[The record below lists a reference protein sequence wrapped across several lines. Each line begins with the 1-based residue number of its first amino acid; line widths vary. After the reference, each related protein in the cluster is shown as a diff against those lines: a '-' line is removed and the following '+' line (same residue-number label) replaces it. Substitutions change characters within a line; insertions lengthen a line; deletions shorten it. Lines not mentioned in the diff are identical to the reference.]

1 MAFTVEVKETS
12 KDLTHKE
19 RVQITDTTDCK
30 KLDSE
35 TQENGAIIIN
45 PAWYAI
51 LAIHNDKSEDKDY
64 ENYVIVD
71 VDGTRYV
78 TGSHSFMSSFLNIF
92 KEMDGSDEE
101 WSLKVYRVPSKNRA
115 GKDFITCSVI

>member
-12 KDLTHKE
+12 KELTHKE

-35 TQENGAIIIN
+35 TQESGAIIIN

-71 VDGTRYV
+71 KDGTRYV
-78 TGSHSFMSSFLNIF
+78 TGSHSFISSFLNIF

>member
-12 KDLTHKE
+12 KELTHKE

-71 VDGTRYV
+71 KDGTRYV
-78 TGSHSFMSSFLNIF
+78 TGSHSFISSFLNIF

>member
-1 MAFTVEVKETS
+1 MAFTVDVKETS
-12 KDLTHKE
+12 KELTHKE
-19 RVQITDTTDCK
+19 RVMIKDTTDCK
-30 KLDSE
+30 KLDAE

-45 PAWYAI
+45 PAWYAV
-51 LAIHNDKSEDKDY
+51 LSIHNDKSEDKDY
-64 ENYVIVD
+64 DSYVIVD
-71 VDGTRYV
+71 KDGTRYV

-92 KEMDGSDEE
+92 SEMDGSDED